1 MCYISLLLIDAQA
14 AAVGLGGIRIR
25 KDLPHGKQCR
35 ELFEVSIPERKFQ
48 RNERALNLFLCD
60 AQVCDVVTLCV
71 LLSVCALAK

>member
-1 MCYISLLLIDAQA
+1 MYRLNVLLHLLLDAQA
-14 AAVGLGGIRIR
+14 AAVGLGGVRIR

-60 AQVCDVVTLCV
+60 AQVNLPFVF
-71 LLSVCALAK
+71 